1 MKICQRDFLI
11 ENTPYFIFFM
21 RMGVSYY
28 SSGLLEGGGPS
39 SADVIEDTEDL
50 NQFYRFF
57 H

>member
-39 SADVIEDTEDL
+39 SADVIEDTEDFIQL
-50 NQFYRFF
+50 QGLL
-57 H
+57 